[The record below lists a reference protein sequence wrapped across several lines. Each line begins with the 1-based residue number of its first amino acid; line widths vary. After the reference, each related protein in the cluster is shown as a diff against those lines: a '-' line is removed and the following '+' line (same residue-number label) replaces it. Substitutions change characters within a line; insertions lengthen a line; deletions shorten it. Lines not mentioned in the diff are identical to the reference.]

1 SRGRVLYSR
10 LILTSCTKGYEPDP
24 GRVSCRPCE
33 ATVQDA
39 RYDEINDASGTV
51 PALPLPMFNLC
62 TISLF
67 CLMHIER

>member
-1 SRGRVLYSR
+1 MTFS
-10 LILTSCTKGYEPDP
+10 DH
-24 GRVSCRPCE
+24 VSEALFRSPVPVMFNLCQ

-51 PALPLPMFNLC
+51 PALPLPTFNLC

-67 CLMHIER
+67 CLMHRER